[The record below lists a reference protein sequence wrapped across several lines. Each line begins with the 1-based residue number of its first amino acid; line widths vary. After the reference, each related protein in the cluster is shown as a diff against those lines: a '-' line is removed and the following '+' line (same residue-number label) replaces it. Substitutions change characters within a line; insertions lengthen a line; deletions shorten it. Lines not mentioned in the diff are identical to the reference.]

1 MENSFYSPTF
11 LIYKEVCV
19 LRAVTWVLGSSHN
32 LKDRCLSCQRV
43 ESPLEDLQLAV
54 EDSGLCTPLLITHW
68 LKLVT
73 CPSIMGGARSALP
86 PLPGWALH
94 SAVGNPH
101 DSHTSANLNPLPCF
115 LEPFLPAPSPSLIEL
130 VQLVPKPLACIAN
143 IALPSRGFVKWMR
156 VSVSSWPVR
165 TSRTCCLI
173 HSSEHSAQHIRCLI
187 NEVFMEW
194 INEHGLVTMWKR

>member
-73 CPSIMGGARSALP
+73 WPQHHGRGQKCPSCPARLSSALCSGQP
-86 PLPGWALH
+86 PWQPYQCKPQSAPLLSGTFLACPFPLPDR
-94 SAVGNPH
+94 VGPACSKAPGVH
-101 DSHTSANLNPLPCF
+101 RQYSTSITWFREMDESICLLLASEDFKDLLSYPQLWTQC
-115 LEPFLPAPSPSLIEL
+115 PA
-130 VQLVPKPLACIAN
+130 
-143 IALPSRGFVKWMR
+143 
-156 VSVSSWPVR
+156 
-165 TSRTCCLI
+165 
-173 HSSEHSAQHIRCLI
+173 H
-187 NEVFMEW
+187 
-194 INEHGLVTMWKR
+194 